1 MGFDLRYLLDHQK
14 GRRMLIKATERGLTL
29 IELIVG
35 IAIVSV
41 VLALGIPSFSSMI
54 QNTQVRSAGESI
66 LNGLNAARNEALRR
80 NVNVS
85 FRLTDTSGRIA
96 WTVDCVVSTNDCPAT
111 PIQSFS
117 VADGGANARVGIST
131 ATTTPIYTTALSSG
145 AGLSSGAAVTF
156 NNLGIPLATNPS
168 DGTAR
173 ITRIDLS
180 NAVSADSRRL
190 VIVLGT
196 GGSIRMCD
204 PLHNLATNPQ
214 GCTSP

>member
-1 MGFDLRYLLDHQK
+1 
-14 GRRMLIKATERGLTL
+14 MLTKATERGLTL
-29 IELIVG
+29 IELVVG
-35 IAIVSV
+35 IAIVSAI
-41 VLALGIPSFSSMI
+41 LALGIPSFSSMI
-54 QNTQVRSAGESI
+54 QNAQVRGAGESI

-80 NVNVS
+80 NVNVW
-85 FRLTDTSGRIA
+85 FRLTDTSGRVA
-96 WTVDCVVSTNDCPAT
+96 WTVECVVVTTDCPAGA
-111 PIQSFS
+111 IQSFS
-117 VADGGANARVGIST
+117 VSDGGANARVGIST
-131 ATTTPIYTTALSSG
+131 ATTAPVYTTALSSG

-180 NAVSADSRRL
+180 NAVSSGARRL

-204 PLHNLATNPQ
+204 PLHDLTTNPQ
-214 GCTSP
+214 GCTSPSP